1 MGEFES
7 MWDIARRLMLQYRQK
22 RQYSVIEA
30 MSEVPADVQA
40 ALELLKQPELQLDW
54 IDREFLK
61 DLGIK
66 A

>member
-7 MWDIARRLMLQYRQK
+7 MWDIARRLVLQYRQK